1 MSAVDAVRQLRLPP
15 PEPLED
21 DAGPDRLMTALLVA
35 LALHA
40 LLILGVGFSLPEPPP
55 QDRLPTLDITLVPKQ
70 NDRPPEDPDYLAETS
85 QRGAGNV
92 TEKVQ
97 PQEARV
103 AAPANTPPP
112 AEPAPQPPQLV
123 AERSRTRVEQASKT
137 PAEPPKQA
145 SAAELI
151 NRSMEL
157 VNLEEQLRQS
167 IKAYSKQPREKFIS
181 ASTRE
186 FKYASY
192 MNDWVAKVERVGNL
206 NYPDEARRKKL
217 SGKLLLDVALNADG
231 SVRSIRLVRS
241 SGYKVLDDAAI
252 RIVQLAS
259 PFPPLPAEIRAETSV
274 LHIIRTWEFLSSNR
288 LKGH

>member
-1 MSAVDAVRQLRLPP
+1 MSAVDAVRQLRVPP
-15 PEPLED
+15 PDPLED
-21 DAGPDRLMTALLVA
+21 DTGPDRLMTAVLVA

-40 LLILGVGFSLPEPPP
+40 LIILGVSFKLPEPPAED
-55 QDRLPTLDITLVPKQ
+55 QLPTLDITLAPKQ
-70 NDRPPEDPDYLAETS
+70 DDTPPDDPDYLAETS

-92 TEKVQ
+92 REKVQ
-97 PQEARV
+97 PQQAQP
-103 AAPANTPPP
+103 AAPANAPPP

-123 AERSRTRVEQASKT
+123 AEQAPTQVEQVPKEAAT
-137 PAEPPKQA
+137 PPERI

-167 IKAYSKQPREKFIS
+167 IQAYSKQPREKFIS

-186 FKYASY
+186 FKYANY

-231 SVRSIRLVRS
+231 SVKSIRLVRS

-252 RIVQLAS
+252 RIVKLAS
-259 PFPPLPAEIRAETSV
+259 PFPPLPAEIRAETNV